1 MGYLFPF
8 DRSVVRS
15 QDFGANPGWGPNPPG
30 GHNGDD
36 WATPIGTPVRAAGD
50 GVVVFAGQFDDTYA
64 DNFGWNLMYGG
75 NMVVL
80 NMDGETAPYFEY
92 GHNSKLLV
100 KAGDRVRRGQI
111 IALTGNTDGGTNIST
126 GPHCH
131 VGCLP
136 CNFNLNTN
144 TYGRVN
150 PRLYMTDYWEDEAAG
165 TSLGPAGEITTQKED
180 ELSAA
185 EVNEIKE
192 HINAVLI
199 GGYTWGDEKR
209 PGIAAVMA
217 ETQRRVDLTNE
228 IIIPGEKGKRNAGPL
243 FATLAAIQGE
253 NAGLL
258 AALKA
263 TGSGQPVDLEA
274 VKAAAKAGSEEALA
288 ELQAIATTTVTL
300 SQEG

>member
-8 DRSVVRS
+8 PRSVGRS

-36 WATPIGTPVRAAGD
+36 WAVTVGTPVRAAGD

-100 KAGDRVRRGQI
+100 KTGDRVRRGQI
-111 IALTGNTDGGTNIST
+111 IALSGNSDGGTNVST

-136 CNFNLNTN
+136 YNFNLNTN

-150 PRLYMTDYWEDEAAG
+150 PRLFMTDYWEDEASGA
-165 TSLGPAGEITTQKED
+165 SLGPAGEITTPTEED
-180 ELSAA
+180 DMFTDDDRKLLTAVKQAIFDGGSSMPEGKPLKDLVQDSFSAVRTQLA
-185 EVNEIKE
+185 T
-192 HINAVLI
+192 I
-199 GGYTWGDEKR
+199 GGVLTTA
-209 PGIAAVMA
+209 PGGNVQADA
-217 ETQRRVDLTNE
+217 E
-228 IIIPGEKGKRNAGPL
+228 
-243 FATLAAIQGE
+243 AI
-253 NAGLL
+253 
-258 AALKA
+258 
-263 TGSGQPVDLEA
+263 
-274 VKAAAKAGSEEALA
+274 AKALAPDLAKALLA
-288 ELQAIATTTVTL
+288 ELSKGDA
-300 SQEG
+300 

>member
-8 DRSVVRS
+8 PRSVRRS

-36 WATPIGTPVRAAGD
+36 WAVPVGTPVRAAGD

-75 NMVVL
+75 LMAVL

-100 KAGDRVRRGQI
+100 STNQRVKRGQI
-111 IALTGNTDGGTNIST
+111 IALSGNTDGGTNIST

-136 CNFNLNTN
+136 YNFNLNSN

-150 PRLYMTDYWEDEAAG
+150 PRLFMTDYWEDEKG
-165 TSLGPAGEITTQKED
+165 SIESAGEVTTPIQEEDDMFTDADRKTLTEVQNALIRGGESMLYGASIQKLID
-180 ELSAA
+180 DVPRRVA
-185 EVNEIKE
+185 EYPVLRNGKTVRWIQDTA
-192 HINAVLI
+192 NGTTNTDVLI
-199 GGYTWGDEKR
+199 NDVIPRLAEELKID
-209 PGIAAVMA
+209 PAVVRGA
-217 ETQRRVDLTNE
+217 FE
-228 IIIPGEKGKRNAGPL
+228 
-243 FATLAAIQGE
+243 
-253 NAGLL
+253 
-258 AALKA
+258 
-263 TGSGQPVDLEA
+263 EA
-274 VKAAAKAGSEEALA
+274 VKGAQL
-288 ELQAIATTTVTL
+288 TVTIGK
-300 SQEG
+300 EEPADG

>member
-1 MGYLFPF
+1 MSGYLFPF
-8 DRSVVRS
+8 PRSVGRS

-36 WATPIGTPVRAAGD
+36 WAVPIGTPVRAAGD

-100 KAGDRVRRGQI
+100 QTGQRVKRGQI
-111 IALTGNTDGGTNIST
+111 IALSGNSDGGTNIST

-136 CNFNLNTN
+136 YNFNLNTN

-150 PRLYMTDYWEDEAAG
+150 PRLFMTDYWEDEAGAE
-165 TSLGPAGEITTQKED
+165 SLGPAGELLEPTEEDDMPSAQDVAKALLNEPAYDGGKSVSAVLKGLFEHDFVGGASMPEGKPLKDLVQDSFTAVRTQLATIGGKLTTAPGGDVQADAEAIAKALAPD
-180 ELSAA
+180 LAKALLVELS
-185 EVNEIKE
+185 K
-192 HINAVLI
+192 
-199 GGYTWGDEKR
+199 GD
-209 PGIAAVMA
+209 A
-217 ETQRRVDLTNE
+217 
-228 IIIPGEKGKRNAGPL
+228 
-243 FATLAAIQGE
+243 
-253 NAGLL
+253 
-258 AALKA
+258 
-263 TGSGQPVDLEA
+263 
-274 VKAAAKAGSEEALA
+274 
-288 ELQAIATTTVTL
+288 
-300 SQEG
+300 

>member
-8 DRSVVRS
+8 PRSVRRS

-36 WATPIGTPVRAAGD
+36 WAVPVGTPVRAAGD

-75 NMVVL
+75 LMAVL

-100 KAGDRVRRGQI
+100 STNQRVKRGQI
-111 IALTGNTDGGTNIST
+111 IALSGNTDGGTNIST

-136 CNFNLNTN
+136 YNFNLNSN

-150 PRLYMTDYWEDEAAG
+150 PRLFMTDYWDDEVGSIESTGTTKPIQEEDDMFSDEDRKLLTAVKEALIDGGKSMLYGA
-165 TSLGPAGEITTQKED
+165 SIQK
-180 ELSAA
+180 
-185 EVNEIKE
+185 
-192 HINAVLI
+192 LI
-199 GGYTWGDEKR
+199 DDV
-209 PGIAAVMA
+209 P
-217 ETQRRVDLTNE
+217 RRVAEYPVLRNGKTVRWIQDTANGTTNTDVM
-228 IIIPGEKGKRNAGPL
+228 INDVIPRLAEELKIDP
-243 FATLAAIQGE
+243 ATVRGAFE
-253 NAGLL
+253 
-258 AALKA
+258 
-263 TGSGQPVDLEA
+263 EA
-274 VKAAAKAGSEEALA
+274 VKGAQL
-288 ELQAIATTTVTL
+288 TVTIGK
-300 SQEG
+300 EAEPNG